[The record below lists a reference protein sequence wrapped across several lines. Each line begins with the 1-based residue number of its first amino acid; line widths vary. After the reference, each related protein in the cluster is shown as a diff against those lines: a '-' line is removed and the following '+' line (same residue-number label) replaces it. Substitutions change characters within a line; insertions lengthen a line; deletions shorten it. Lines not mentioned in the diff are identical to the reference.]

1 MERLDLSQ
9 YKLNHVNITG
19 FRLVDPTASA
29 VKDYTK
35 KWDFAGSN
43 WGMEHPLYVS
53 TRMPWKGSLYP
64 IKLKELFQ
72 TWAIKRMV

>member
-43 WGMEHPLYVS
+43 WGMEHPLYV
-53 TRMPWKGSLYP
+53 RG
-64 IKLKELFQ
+64 
-72 TWAIKRMV
+72 